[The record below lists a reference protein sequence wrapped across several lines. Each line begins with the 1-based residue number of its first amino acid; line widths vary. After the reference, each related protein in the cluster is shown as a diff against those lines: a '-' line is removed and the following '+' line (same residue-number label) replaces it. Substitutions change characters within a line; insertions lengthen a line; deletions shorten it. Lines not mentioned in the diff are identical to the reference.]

1 MRPHRLTVRTADF
14 QSANRSSILRGV
26 TNNNLFQSYKHV
38 DSEFIRQLK
47 VSICKVTNKM
57 IDESTLSDIERKAAD
72 WLANNMELKLKD
84 YFLADLSWA
93 NNEQEK
99 HQAFIDF
106 FTKRPG
112 KRVLDILPEDIRNYV
127 LANSL

>member
-1 MRPHRLTVRTADF
+1 
-14 QSANRSSILRGV
+14 
-26 TNNNLFQSYKHV
+26 
-38 DSEFIRQLK
+38 
-47 VSICKVTNKM
+47 M

-72 WLANNMELKLKD
+72 WLAANMELKLKD
-84 YFLADLSWA
+84 YFLADLSWSD
-93 NNEQEK
+93 NEQQK

-112 KRVLDILPEDIRNYV
+112 SRVLDILPEDIRNHV

>member
-1 MRPHRLTVRTADF
+1 M
-14 QSANRSSILRGV
+14 
-26 TNNNLFQSYKHV
+26 
-38 DSEFIRQLK
+38 DSEFIRDIK
-47 VSICKVTNKM
+47 TSICKVTNRM

-72 WLANNMELKLKD
+72 WLAANMELKLKD

-93 NNEQEK
+93 DNEQQK

-112 KRVLDILPEDIRNYV
+112 KRVLDILPEDIKNYV

>member
-1 MRPHRLTVRTADF
+1 MGSNP
-14 QSANRSSILRGV
+14 IGV
-26 TNNNLFQSYKHV
+26 TNINLFQSYKHA
-38 DSEFIRQLK
+38 DSEFIRDLK
-47 VSICKVTNKM
+47 TSICKVTNRM

-72 WLANNMELKLKD
+72 WLAANMELKLKD

-112 KRVLDILPEDIRNYV
+112 KRVLDILPEDIRNHV